1 MNATKRRVEH
11 LGRATYTPGQR
22 IGIGDV
28 IYNVFSPLV
37 LLSKEEVSFDE
48 FTEAL
53 RLFEV
58 HDTPYR
64 YSYPGAIIPGER
76 YTPGSE
82 ELRVAI
88 ELHERR
94 IFRDVEQIDSPSRYK
109 QVKLENERIEYRIAA
124 LRAMASAPPMFST
137 VGIEYITQTLKQLVK
152 GVEAA
157 NGERFA
163 AAYAARTLKQLGFI
177 AYDNG
182 DHVEYVLDGV
192 HDEFLNSR
200 VRFEAIIKTDYSL
213 QAVRVH

>member
-1 MNATKRRVEH
+1 MNTTKREIKH

-22 IGIGDV
+22 IQIGKT
-28 IYNVFSPLV
+28 IYNLFSPLV
-37 LLSKEEVSFDE
+37 LLSEDDVSFEE

-58 HDTPYR
+58 HDTAYR
-64 YSYPGAIIPGER
+64 YSYPGAIIPGET
-76 YTPGSE
+76 YTPESE

-94 IFRDVEQIDSPSRYK
+94 IFRDVEQIDSPSRYE
-109 QVKLENERIEYRIAA
+109 QVKSENERLEYRIAA

-137 VGIEYITQTLKQLVK
+137 VGIEYVTHTLKQLVK

-192 HDEFLNSR
+192 HYEFLNSR
-200 VRFEAIIKTDYSL
+200 VRFEAIIKNDYSL
-213 QAVRVH
+213 QAIRVH